1 MSEEK
6 INQLQ
11 MYEQSLQGLLVQKQH
26 FQSQLTEIDSAL
38 KEIDSSKDSFKI
50 IGNIMVKTSKDDLK
64 KELTEKKSSLTLRIG
79 TLEKQEEGL
88 KDKAKNLQSE
98 VMKNMKDE
106 K

>member
-26 FQSQLTEIDSAL
+26 FQSQLTEIESAL
-38 KEIDSSKDSFKI
+38 KEIDSSKESFKI
-50 IGNIMVKTSKDDLK
+50 IGNIMVKTSEENLK

-79 TLEKQEEGL
+79 TLEKQEEGI
-88 KDKAKNLQSE
+88 KNKAKNLQSE